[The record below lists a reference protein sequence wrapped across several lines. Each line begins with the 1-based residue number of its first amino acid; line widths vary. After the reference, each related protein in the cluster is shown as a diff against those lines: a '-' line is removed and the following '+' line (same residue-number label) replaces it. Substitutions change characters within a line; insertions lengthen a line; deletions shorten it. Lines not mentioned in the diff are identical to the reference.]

1 MIKNIVFIIVGI
13 IINILVLKYGM
24 QFIFPNLTKMRTISN
39 KLDITKQSVS
49 IISGKCNFGT
59 SKTEINT
66 SNPDKPAFVWL
77 PDSNNLKGG
86 AQFSY
91 TFWLNLKANTKLQ
104 DKIIFTR
111 GSMIQDKTANPP
123 TYVSKCPMVRINS
136 LTSHFPE
143 LEISYNTLG
152 KVDNYIQLNEEI
164 FNMIVSTSRNPK
176 WFMISITFQDYVD
189 FSDSEHGVQVQVFIN
204 DHLVKTVVNKNDSLK
219 LNYGNIIVTP
229 NTNEGEEMDE
239 TSSDQQSFYSDIT
252 YHNYA
257 LDILGIQSL
266 YYKGMSST
274 AGCITARDTAT
285 ENISSAYQQLSLHN
299 NLNQI

>member
-1 MIKNIVFIIVGI
+1 M
-13 IINILVLKYGM
+13 
-24 QFIFPNLTKMRTISN
+24 
-39 KLDITKQSVS
+39 
-49 IISGKCNFGT
+49 
-59 SKTEINT
+59 
-66 SNPDKPAFVWL
+66 
-77 PDSNNLKGG
+77 
-86 AQFSY
+86 
-91 TFWLNLKANTKLQ
+91 
-104 DKIIFTR
+104 
-111 GSMIQDKTANPP
+111 
-123 TYVSKCPMVRINS
+123 
-136 LTSHFPE
+136 
-143 LEISYNTLG
+143 
-152 KVDNYIQLNEEI
+152 
-164 FNMIVSTSRNPK
+164 
-176 WFMISITFQDYVD
+176 
-189 FSDSEHGVQVQVFIN
+189 
-204 DHLVKTVVNKNDSLK
+204 VKTVVNKNDSLK

>member
-13 IINILVLKYGM
+13 IINILTLKYGM
-24 QFIFPNLTKMRTISN
+24 KFIFPHLTKMETITN
-39 KLDITKQSVS
+39 KLQVTKQSVS
-49 IISGKCNFGT
+49 LISGKCNFGS

-86 AQFSY
+86 AQFTYS
-91 TFWLNLKANTKLQ
+91 FWLNLKANTQLE

-111 GSMIQDKTANPP
+111 GSMVQDKTSDPP

-136 LTSHFPE
+136 NSSRFPE

-152 KVDNYIQLNEEI
+152 KIDNYITLTEDI

-176 WFMISITFQDYVD
+176 WFLISMTFQDYVD
-189 FSDSEHGVQVQVFIN
+189 FSDSEHGVQIQIFIN
-204 DHLVKTVVNKNDSLK
+204 DHLVKTEVIKNDSLK
-219 LNYGNIIVTP
+219 LNYGNVIITP
-229 NTNEGEEMDE
+229 HTNDGDMDA
-239 TSSDQQSFYSDIT
+239 TTSDQESFYSDLV

-257 LDILGIQSL
+257 LDIIDIQNL
-266 YYKGMSST
+266 YYKGLSDT
-274 AGCITARDTAT
+274 AGCITARDTSTA
-285 ENISSAYQQLSLHN
+285 NISTAYQQLSLHN